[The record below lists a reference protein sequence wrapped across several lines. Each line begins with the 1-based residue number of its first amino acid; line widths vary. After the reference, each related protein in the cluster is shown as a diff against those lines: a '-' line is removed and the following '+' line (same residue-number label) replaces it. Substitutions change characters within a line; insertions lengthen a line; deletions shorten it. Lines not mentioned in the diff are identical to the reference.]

1 MPSSPPSRRDAA
13 LVLAGHGSTVNAD
26 SSAPTYLHADL
37 IRARGLF
44 AEVHE
49 CFWKEEPNFRR
60 VLAQVEAARVY
71 VVPDFISSGYFTEEV
86 IPRELGL
93 DGPVTRR
100 DGKEIYYCEPV
111 GLHPSMTE
119 ALLHRAEEVVRDSEP
134 FHEHAV
140 GRPFSAPPPSET
152 ALFVVGH
159 GTGLNENSTKV
170 VYEQAARIGA
180 RGLYA
185 ECHAAFMEQE
195 PFIQQWQ
202 ALTARPNVVVVP
214 FFIADGL
221 HSYEDIPVLLG
232 MTPGAQGR
240 FLNPHAI
247 GGRRLWYGSAIGTD
261 PAIADVVLAQV
272 DKFDELHGTAR

>member
-1 MPSSPPSRRDAA
+1 MPSFHRDAA

-93 DGPVTRR
+93 EGPLTKR

-111 GLHPSMTE
+111 GLHPSMTA

-134 FHEHAV
+134 FHEHAT
-140 GRPFSAPPPSET
+140 GRPFSAPLPSET

-170 VYEQAARIGA
+170 VYEQAERIGG

-195 PFIQQWQ
+195 PFVKEWQ
-202 ALTARPNVVVVP
+202 ALTALPNVIAVP
-214 FFIADGL
+214 FFISDGL

-232 MTPGAQGR
+232 MTENVR
-240 FLNPHAI
+240 REMFRNPHGI
-247 GGRRLWYGSAIGTD
+247 GGRKLWYASAIGTD

-272 DKFDELHGTAR
+272 AKFDAEHA

>member
-1 MPSSPPSRRDAA
+1 MSSYRDAA

-93 DGPVTRR
+93 DGALTRK

-119 ALLHRAEEVVRDSEP
+119 ALLHRAAEVAAADGPDPRQ
-134 FHEHAV
+134 
-140 GRPFSAPPPSET
+140 T
-152 ALFVVGH
+152 ALFLIGH

-185 ECHAAFMEQE
+185 ECQAAFMEQA
-195 PFIQQWQ
+195 PFIQEWRT
-202 ALTARPNVVVVP
+202 LTAQPNVIAVP

-232 MTPGAQGR
+232 MTENVKADGFR
-240 FLNPHAI
+240 NPHGI
-247 GGRRLWYGSAIGTD
+247 GGRRLWYASAIGTD

-272 DKFDELHGTAR
+272 EKFDREHRA

>member
-1 MPSSPPSRRDAA
+1 MSSHRDAA

-60 VLAQVEAARVY
+60 VLAQVEADRVY

-100 DGKEIYYCEPV
+100 DGKEICYCEPV

-119 ALLHRAEEVVRDSEP
+119 ALLHRAAEVAAQGGE
-134 FHEHAV
+134 
-140 GRPFSAPPPSET
+140 APDPAQT
-152 ALFVVGH
+152 ALFIIGH

-170 VYEQAARIGA
+170 VHEQAARIRERA
-180 RGLYA
+180 VYA
-185 ECHAAFMEQE
+185 ECHAAFMEQA
-195 PFIQQWQ
+195 PFVKEWR
-202 ALTARPNVVVVP
+202 ALTLRPNVIAVP

-232 MTPGAQGR
+232 MTENVMEHGFR
-240 FLNPHAI
+240 NPHAI
-247 GGRRLWYGSAIGTD
+247 DGRRLWYASAIGTD

-272 DKFDELHGTAR
+272 AKFDREHARP